1 MNQNLGDA
9 TLHFKGDTKDL
20 EQKTKGLS
28 SSVKS
33 ALSGVASTV
42 GGVFATAFSTATAM
56 VTTLTKKAVSSYA
69 DLEQNI
75 GGVET
80 LFKQS
85 ADKVIKNAQRAYKT
99 AGVSANKYMETVTSF
114 SASLLQSLD
123 NDTEKAVE
131 YSDRAIVDMSDNANK
146 MGTNIEMIQNAYQG
160 FAKQNFTMLDNLKLG
175 YGGTRGEM
183 ERLIEDAN
191 KVKLAHGEM
200 ADLSIERFSD
210 ITEAIHIIQTEMG
223 ITGTTAKEAESTIT
237 GSISALKGAFDNFL
251 NGSGGI
257 DELVDSAFTVI
268 DNLSNAFVKLVPNLV
283 DGLVKGLKKMVPKIP
298 ELIKSL
304 LSSPFMEGI
313 LELTEGIAEE
323 LPVIVETLI
332 TSAIEVVNS
341 LAEQLPTLL
350 PKIIDAIIDGLLKLL
365 DNIDLLIECGYK
377 LILGL
382 IQGLGNALPRVIEK
396 APEILMKLIE
406 GLISNIGMIIEYAP
420 QIVVALV
427 QGIVGALGK
436 IFDVGKEILKKLWE
450 GIKSLF
456 SWIWDNATS
465 IAGQIWQ
472 GIKDGIGNAW
482 DNIVE
487 IGKNIIRG
495 IWEGIKGMWDWFWDK
510 VGGFFGGLWDGVK
523 DFFGIGSPSKLM
535 ADTVGKWIPAGV
547 AVGIEGNTAPLENA
561 IDNMDNLIASS
572 FDMQPDISS
581 LGSTYSPNTTIIVN
595 NNMEVD
601 PLGQLVNN
609 VKTFSGGA
617 KNDYNWGAGA

>member
-1 MNQNLGDA
+1 MNGGKVIY
-9 TLHFKGDTKDL
+9 HFEGDTQDL
-20 EQKTKGLS
+20 EQKSKN
-28 SSVKS
+28 
-33 ALSGVASTV
+33 VASTVKNAFSGLGKTV

-56 VTTLTKKAVSSYA
+56 VTTLTKKAIQSYA

-85 ADKVIKNAQRAYKT
+85 ADKVIANSKKAYKT

-123 NDTEKAVE
+123 GDTEKAVE
-131 YSDRAIVDMSDNANK
+131 YSDRAIIDMSDNANK
-146 MGTNIEMIQNAYQG
+146 MGTSIEMIQNAYQS
-160 FAKQNFTMLDNLKLG
+160 FARGQYQLLDNLKLG

-200 ADLSIERFSD
+200 ADLSIESFAD
-210 ITEAIHIIQTEMG
+210 ITEAIHIIQNEMG
-223 ITGTTAKEAESTIT
+223 ITGTTQKEAEETIT
-237 GSISALKGAFDNFL
+237 GSLNALKGAFDNFL
-251 NGSGGI
+251 NGSGGVE
-257 DELVDSAFTVI
+257 ELVDSAVI
-268 DNLSNAFVKLVPNLV
+268 VVGNLSNAFLKIVPQLAQGLTQAIKKLIPQIPGIIKTL
-283 DGLVKGLKKMVPKIP
+283 LPTLLK
-298 ELIKSL
+298 S
-304 LSSPFMEGI
+304 I
-313 LELTEGIAEE
+313 LDLTKGIASE
-323 LPVIVETLI
+323 LPSIVQSLI
-332 TSAIEVVNS
+332 DTAVEVVNQ
-341 LAEQLPTLL
+341 LAQELPTLL

-377 LILGL
+377 LTLGL
-382 IQGLGNALPRVIEK
+382 IQGIGNALPRIIEK

-406 GLISNIGMIIEYAP
+406 GLISNIGMIIDYAP

-436 IFDVGKEILKKLWE
+436 IFEVGKNIISKLWD

-456 SWIWDNATS
+456 GWIWEKATS

-472 GIKDGIGNAW
+472 GIKDGIGSAW
-482 DNIVE
+482 EKIKE
-487 IGKNIIRG
+487 IGASIIRG
-495 IWEGIKGMWDWFWDK
+495 IWEGIKGMWDWFWGK
-510 VGGFFGGLWDGVK
+510 VGDFFGDLWGSVK
-523 DFFGIGSPSKLM
+523 DFFGVGSPSRLM

-547 AVGIEGNTAPLENA
+547 AVGIEGNVKPLENA

-572 FDMQPDISS
+572 FDMQPDITS
-581 LGSTYSPNTTIIVN
+581 LGSSYSPSTTVIVN

-617 KNDYNWGAGA
+617 KNDYNWGAGV